1 MSKRLFIVSIV
12 LVVLFGAVGCSN
24 NIVDYKKAE
33 QEEQQ
38 SSKSVELFV
47 KSKGYNFN
55 IIKYEDDKTVELID
69 NTITDSFIDNQSLSV
84 KWNGYNSVKRKW
96 DQKNKLLLEDIY
108 EYRQAMKTMGYDIN
122 IKVLRCN
129 GDSSQKYFCAVNGDV
144 KYDNL
149 FEYIN

>member
-47 KSKGYNFN
+47 KSKGYNLDVY
-55 IIKYEDDKTVELID
+55 KRQVID
-69 NTITDSFIDNQSLSV
+69 LV
-84 KWNGYNSVKRKW
+84 
-96 DQKNKLLLEDIY
+96 
-108 EYRQAMKTMGYDIN
+108 
-122 IKVLRCN
+122 
-129 GDSSQKYFCAVNGDV
+129 
-144 KYDNL
+144 
-149 FEYIN
+149 